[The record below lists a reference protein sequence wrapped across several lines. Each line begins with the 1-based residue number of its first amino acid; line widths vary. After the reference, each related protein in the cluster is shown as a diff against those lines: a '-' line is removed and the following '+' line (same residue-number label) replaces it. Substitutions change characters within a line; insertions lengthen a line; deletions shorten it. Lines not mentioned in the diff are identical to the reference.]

1 MPQYRATGH
10 AINQKIAYNPSPEIT
25 GLLLQIN
32 AVMGVKLTFMTHFID
47 IDLETRSLLK
57 QIFSLNDE
65 HPVIN
70 IKFNKLMFYHQKL
83 SALQQVKTVNL
94 LLFNVL

>member
-1 MPQYRATGH
+1 MPQYIATGH
-10 AINQKIAYNPSPEIT
+10 AINWKIAYNLFIVSPEIT

-32 AVMGVKLTFMTHFID
+32 AAMGVKLTFMTHFTE

-70 IKFNKLMFYHQKL
+70 I
-83 SALQQVKTVNL
+83 S
-94 LLFNVL
+94 